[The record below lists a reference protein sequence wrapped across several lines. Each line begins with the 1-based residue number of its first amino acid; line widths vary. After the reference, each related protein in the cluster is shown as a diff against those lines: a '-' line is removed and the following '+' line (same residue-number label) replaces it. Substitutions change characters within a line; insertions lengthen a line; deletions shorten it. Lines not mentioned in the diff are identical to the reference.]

1 MPYWF
6 PSLRFHRPA
15 REAVCSQIDLAPQ
28 ELGSLR
34 GQKEGLG
41 SEQETEQR
49 QQETEQG
56 QAGNAL
62 VEFVALAGLLMVPT
76 IYFLLSVFAL
86 QNAAFAASSAGAQTL
101 QVLAQLPEEQR
112 SQELA
117 SSLAILA
124 ASDYGIEDQ
133 QVQTQLICPTS
144 CAQGENLVLLV
155 TVSVELPLVPWP
167 GAPTFAQMTSR
178 SVSWAGAYS

>member
-6 PSLRFHRPA
+6 PSLRLHRPA

-41 SEQETEQR
+41 SE
-49 QQETEQG
+49 QETEQG

-117 SSLAILA
+117 SSLAVLA
-124 ASDYGIEDQ
+124 ASDYGIEGQ